1 MTVQDA
7 GTRGFEPPEPDLT
20 PDELVA
26 RAVEL
31 REPLRERQVE
41 CEAIG
46 RLPDATVRDFIDAG
60 FWRAVQPRRFGG
72 YEFDLTTFHRIATEL
87 SRGCPS
93 SGWVYA
99 LTAAHNIL
107 VGMFE
112 EQAQVELFGD
122 GDFRCP
128 LAAMAAPVEKVDGGY
143 HVSNWWD
150 YASGCD
156 AATHFIGTAAILSDA
171 GELLDTRWFAVR
183 RDQFEIVDNWDTL
196 GMRGTGSRRVVIKD
210 VFVPDHHTVPCF
222 NPMRPIVVM
231 PGRHVHPNPL
241 YRGGGPI
248 LPLLVSEVAALAV
261 GIAQAAVDEH
271 VEILSGRHQWGPMSP
286 LRRDL
291 HVFQRLLGEV
301 TAYVDT
307 AEATLAEIARRWTRL
322 AERSAQGVPASD
334 EEERRLLLVEQQT
347 IETCCRAV
355 DLVFR
360 TSGSSASN
368 KGQRVER
375 YFRDLNMVRTHITL
389 QYERTFENV
398 GRMRLG
404 LPPEMPV

>member
-1 MTVQDA
+1 MTLQDP
-7 GTRGFEPPEPDLT
+7 GTRGIEPPEPDLT

-26 RAVEL
+26 RAAAL
-31 REPLRERQVE
+31 RQPLRERQAE
-41 CEAIG
+41 CERLG

-72 YEFDLTTFHRIATEL
+72 YEFDLVTFHQIAKEL

-99 LTAAHNIL
+99 LTAAHNLL
-107 VGMFE
+107 VGMFP

-143 HVSNWWD
+143 HVNGWWD

-156 AATHFIGTAAILSDA
+156 AATHFIGTAAILSEA
-171 GELLDTRWFAVR
+171 GELVDTRWFAVR
-183 RDQFEIVDNWDTL
+183 RDQFEIIDNWDTL

-210 VFVPDHHTVPCF
+210 VFVPEHHTVPCF
-222 NPMRPIVVM
+222 NPMRPIVEL
-231 PGRHVHPNPL
+231 PGRNVHPNPI

-248 LPLLVSEVAALAV
+248 LPLLVSEVVALAV
-261 GIAQAAVDEH
+261 GIAQGAVDEYI
-271 VEILSGRHQWGPMSP
+271 EILSGRHQWGPMSP

-301 TAYVDT
+301 TAYTDT
-307 AEATLAEIARRWTRL
+307 AEATLAEIARIWTRY
-322 AERSAQGVPASD
+322 AERAADGAPASD
-334 EEERRLLLVEQQT
+334 EEERRLLLVEQQA

-355 DLVFR
+355 DLIFR

-375 YFRDLNMVRTHITL
+375 YFRDLSMVRTHITL